1 MFDESSGQVFKEWTV
16 PRQSLLRGSDR
27 DWSRQT
33 PYPLLSPRGTK
44 GPRSLV
50 DMAVHLVAN
59 NIGDITERH
68 LDGFPTRLLWR
79 VWRLLEARQH
89 ICQPTDELR
98 IYIQPLSSQPADFI
112 THLVISGGCRF
123 STHELLCLSSLNNL
137 GALELIQPREE
148 LQTEFMDVNDRLLRG
163 WTETRDPFPLL
174 RVLRIWVSRGITQ
187 ESLQWVSKFPSL
199 ALYDVMAPK
208 SDWDLFRDFALDNG
222 WELADHH
229 HDGLLLPSLIF
240 SASMGELRKTIL
252 ARDLRRVDSELISLS
267 SGSCCS
273 VKFVPNGQAPSL
285 LDYLTDATKASVPT
299 WSTEATF
306 ATLSEARPCHRV
318 AFEAWAFWTYS
329 YLGQLGAD
337 QDLRLRGVEPHFQA
351 CAGPFVLP
359 SKRTASVYL
368 GHNSRGGIDTMP
380 SYAPHGLFST
390 SKIAFIRRGIFQ
402 TAAEP
407 TTPRNVAG
415 KVSHGG
421 RNEQKEPRLRS
432 RKKQKLNDMLQSLIQ

>member
-79 VWRLLEARQH
+79 VWRLLEA
-89 ICQPTDELR
+89 
-98 IYIQPLSSQPADFI
+98 
-112 THLVISGGCRF
+112 
-123 STHELLCLSSLNNL
+123 SLNNL